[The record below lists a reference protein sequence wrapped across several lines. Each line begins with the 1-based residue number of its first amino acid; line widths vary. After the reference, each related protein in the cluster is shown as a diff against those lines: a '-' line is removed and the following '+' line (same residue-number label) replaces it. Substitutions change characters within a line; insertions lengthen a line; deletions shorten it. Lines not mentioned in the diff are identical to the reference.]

1 MNVTWS
7 LIELDKHPE
16 SLKKLMAEINS
27 VDTNDFTNIN
37 SKMPYLD
44 AVIMEINRL
53 HPTVHATL
61 RVVNRETKLASSKKV
76 PVVLKPGMLIY
87 LSYFY
92 LHTSEKF
99 WGPDAGEFVPERF
112 IGGYKKDQPFMSFG
126 YGPRNCVSFRG
137 YLKAGTKKAN
147 ISRLATN
154 LPSSRQ
160 RSILSRSSRRS
171 KWTLRTMIMR

>member
-7 LIELDKHPE
+7 LIELDKYPE
-16 SLKKLMAEINS
+16 CLAKLMAEINS
-27 VDTNDFTNIN
+27 VDTTDFTNVN

-61 RVVNRETKLASSKKV
+61 RVINRETKLISSKK

-87 LSYFY
+87 LSYLH
-92 LHTSEKF
+92 LHTSPKF

-112 IGGYKKDQPFMSFG
+112 LGGYKKDQPFMSFG
-126 YGPRNCVSFRG
+126 YGPRNCVSPPGPPNER
-137 YLKAGTKKAN
+137 KEAN
-147 ISRLATN
+147 IIRLDTN
-154 LPSSRQ
+154 LPFLQ
-160 RSILSRSSRRS
+160 PKCIL
-171 KWTLRTMIMR
+171 